1 MKMDKNNNIYLTT
14 TEVSDLLR
22 ITRRTV
28 YNYIKSGVLKCSKV
42 GRLYRVKS
50 QDLEEFIKPKP
61 GKKKKKA
68 V

>member
-1 MKMDKNNNIYLTT
+1 MKKDKNNNIYLTT
-14 TEVSDLLR
+14 IEVSDLLK

-28 YNYIKSGVLKCSKV
+28 YNYIKSGVLKCSRV

-61 GKKKKKA
+61 GKKKKT